1 MEVVQASLESV
12 IPYANNP
19 RNNVSAVDHVAA
31 SIKEF
36 GFRQPIV
43 VDQDMVI
50 LVGHTRLEAAR
61 QLGLESVP
69 IHIATGLTDSQKRA
83 YRIADNRV
91 AQDSSWDQDLLKIE
105 LEDLELEGYDLEQ
118 TGFTLPE
125 LDMLM
130 MDKEEEEDEDPSLLE
145 DSYTIQYNIIF
156 NDEQEQK
163 QWMSF
168 LKWLKNEYTGTVT
181 ISERLVAFAQEAM
194 RDTK

>member
-1 MEVVQASLESV
+1 MEVVLASLESV

-31 SIKEF
+31 SIQEF

-91 AQDSSWDQDLLKIE
+91 AQDSKWDEELLKIE

-130 MDKEEEEDEDPSLLE
+130 MEKEEEEDEDPSLLE

>member
-1 MEVVQASLESV
+1 
-12 IPYANNP
+12 
-19 RNNVSAVDHVAA
+19 
-31 SIKEF
+31 
-36 GFRQPIV
+36 V

>member
-31 SIKEF
+31 SIQEF

>member
-1 MEVVQASLESV
+1 MEVIQASIGSV

-19 RNNVSAVDHVAA
+19 RNNEGAVDNVAS
-31 SIKEF
+31 SIEEF

-43 VDQDMVI
+43 VDEEYVI
-50 LVGHTRLEAAR
+50 LVGHTRLAAAR
-61 QLGLESVP
+61 RLGLESVP
-69 IHIATGLTDSQKRA
+69 VHIAKGLSDSQKRA

-91 AQDSSWDQDLLKIE
+91 AQDSNWDNILLKIE
-105 LEDLELEGYDLEQ
+105 LEDLAQEDYDLEH

-125 LDMLM
+125 LDTLMLGE
-130 MDKEEEEDEDPSLLE
+130 EEEEDEDDGLLE

-163 QWMSF
+163 QWMDF
-168 LKWLKNEYTGTVT
+168 LRWLKSEYAGTVT

-194 RDTK
+194 RDTE

>member
-1 MEVVQASLESV
+1 MEVIQASIGSV

-19 RNNVSAVDHVAA
+19 RNNEGAVDNVAS
-31 SIKEF
+31 SIQEF

-43 VDQDMVI
+43 VDEEYVI
-50 LVGHTRLEAAR
+50 LVGHTRLAAAR
-61 QLGLESVP
+61 RLGLESVP
-69 IHIATGLTDSQKRA
+69 IHIAEGLSESQKRA

-91 AQDSSWDQDLLKIE
+91 AQDSKWDDVLLKIE
-105 LEDLELEGYDLEQ
+105 LEDLDDDNYDLEN

-130 MDKEEEEDEDPSLLE
+130 LGEEDEEDEDANLLE

-163 QWMSF
+163 QWMDF
-168 LKWLKNEYTGTVT
+168 LRWLKGEYVGTVT
-181 ISERLVAFAQEAM
+181 ISERLIAFAQEAM